1 MNTPHVTILY
11 AEDLPKKPFEEFE
24 ISLRHDGLV
33 TRCEPIPNRGPY
45 ASIEWLVPTAII
57 VYVAK
62 PYFEAFLKEAGKD
75 HYHFLKNRLKAFTG
89 KFTGEDAPTARITR
103 SSGKAKSS
111 SPKYS
116 LVYSIVAELDE
127 GVSAKLLLQTEFSDE
142 DTDRAVELFFE
153 FLHEFHDGNLSSN
166 CPMGFRDAKRIGGT
180 LLLAFDRDTQRLEV
194 IDPIKR

>member
-11 AEDLPKKPFEEFE
+11 AEGFPKKPFEEFE

-33 TRCEPIPNRGPY
+33 TRCKPMPNRGPY

-62 PYFEAFLKEAGKD
+62 PYFEAFLEEAGKD
-75 HYHFLKNRLKAFTG
+75 HYHFFKNRVKAFTG
-89 KFTGEDAPTARITR
+89 KFTGEDAPTARIIR
-103 SSGKAKSS
+103 SSGNAESS

-127 GVSAKLLLQTEFSDE
+127 GVSVKLLLQTEFSEE
-142 DTDRAVELFFE
+142 DTSRAVESFFK
-153 FLHEFHDGNLSSN
+153 FLHEFHNGDVRSN
-166 CPMGFRDAKRIGGT
+166 FPLGFRDAKPVGRT
-180 LLLAFDRDTQRLEV
+180 LLLAFNRDSQRLEV